1 VKSNIKFINHAC
13 FLIENDDGDVL
24 FDPWFFGK
32 VFNNSWSL
40 LRETE
45 DIDLSNVKYVIFTH
59 EHPDHLHWPTL
70 KKISNN
76 SRHKINVLVPLRE
89 NKNIVENIRKLG
101 CKCAEIP
108 NNLEV
113 KLGNFMHI
121 TNYTTGHDSAYV
133 FKINDKVYLNQND
146 CQLSN
151 KQCETI
157 SKKYPNIDFWMIQF
171 SLAGY
176 YANEADHEG
185 LQRAKDFHINM
196 IKSYHNFFKP
206 RITIPFA
213 SFVFFCKKHNSFL
226 NKWIID
232 IEEIGSKL
240 NEVEIQILFYNDEI
254 KDNDYDERNNIN
266 KQRWNKVFN
275 NKKEIIEHQ
284 TKTDEEIL
292 FESGKFIDLANSK
305 NGYKPGLLF
314 LDLYDKTKR
323 YKLDLTNRVAKFVEK
338 QEQDDANVAGKLHS
352 EELLFFLRFPW
363 GADTLNITSCFEI
376 KNEEL
381 WKNILH
387 FKDHLYER

>member
-1 VKSNIKFINHAC
+1 VKANIKFINHAC
-13 FLIENDDGDVL
+13 FLIENINGDVL
-24 FDPWFFGK
+24 FDPWFSGK

-40 LRETE
+40 LRDTE
-45 DIDLSNVKYVIFTH
+45 DINLNNVKYVIFTH

-70 KKISNN
+70 KKVSNN
-76 SRHKINVLVPLRE
+76 SKHKVNVLVPLRE

-113 KLGNFMHI
+113 KLGDFMYI

-157 SKKYPNIDFWMIQF
+157 ARKFPNIDFWMIQF

-176 YANEADHEG
+176 YANETDHEG
-185 LQRAKDFHINM
+185 LQKAKDFHINM
-196 IKSYHNFFKP
+196 VKNYHNFFKP
-206 RITIPFA
+206 NVTIPFA
-213 SFVFFCKKHNSFL
+213 SFIFFCKKYNSFL
-226 NKWIID
+226 NKWIVD
-232 IEEIGSKL
+232 IEEICNKL
-240 NEVEIQILFYNDEI
+240 HEVEMQILFYNDKI
-254 KDNDYDERNNIN
+254 KNDNYKERNKIN
-266 KQRWNKVFN
+266 KQKWNKVFN
-275 NKKEIIEHQ
+275 NKKQIIEHQ
-284 TKTDEEIL
+284 TKTEEEIL
-292 FESGKFIDLANSK
+292 LESKKFIDLANSK
-305 NGYKPGLLF
+305 SGYKLDLFF

-338 QEQDDANVAGKLHS
+338 QKNDDVNVAGKLHS
-352 EELLFFLRFPW
+352 EELLFFLKFPW

-376 KNEEL
+376 KNERL
-381 WKNILH
+381 WKNILQ